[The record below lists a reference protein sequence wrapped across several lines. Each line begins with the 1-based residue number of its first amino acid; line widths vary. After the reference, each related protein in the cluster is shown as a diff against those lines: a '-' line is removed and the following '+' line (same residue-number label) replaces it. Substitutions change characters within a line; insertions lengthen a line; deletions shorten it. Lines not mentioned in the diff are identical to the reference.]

1 MSGFWP
7 FLDLEQLHQSVQIF
21 YLFCKKTIL
30 FLFYTPIFTK
40 HPHQF
45 VYSTIYFIQI
55 IIFLTF
61 LLLFPFSPTTL
72 PNSPKYFLHSLSL
85 YFPPSSCS
93 FFFYSFFSFLSP
105 SYIFSIFI
113 FFFSFSFSFSFFFF
127 FFFYLSLIMASD
139 FGFAIL
145 VVILGRFF
153 HYMDGDFGALHWLLL
168 ILQHLVL
175 LLFLHFLLLLL
186 LQFGF
191 DYLYGFEIYI
201 YIYILRRELD
211 ESGI

>member
-7 FLDLEQLHQSVQIF
+7 FLDLEQPHQSVQIF

-93 FFFYSFFSFLSP
+93 FFFLFF
-105 SYIFSIFI
+105 
-113 FFFSFSFSFSFFFF
+113 FFFSFSF
-127 FFFYLSLIMASD
+127 
-139 FGFAIL
+139 
-145 VVILGRFF
+145 
-153 HYMDGDFGALHWLLL
+153 LHLQHLHLLLL
-168 ILQHLVL
+168 ILILILIL
-175 LLFLHFLLLLL
+175 LLFLFL
-186 LQFGF
+186 FEF
-191 DYLYGFEIYI
+191 DYG
-201 YIYILRRELD
+201 
-211 ESGI
+211 

>member
-7 FLDLEQLHQSVQIF
+7 FLDLEQPHQSVQIF

-40 HPHQF
+40 HLHQF

-93 FFFYSFFSFLSP
+93 FFFLFF
-105 SYIFSIFI
+105 
-113 FFFSFSFSFSFFFF
+113 FFFSFSF
-127 FFFYLSLIMASD
+127 
-139 FGFAIL
+139 
-145 VVILGRFF
+145 
-153 HYMDGDFGALHWLLL
+153 LHLQHLHLLLL
-168 ILQHLVL
+168 ILILILIL
-175 LLFLHFLLLLL
+175 LLFLFL
-186 LQFGF
+186 FEF
-191 DYLYGFEIYI
+191 DYG
-201 YIYILRRELD
+201 
-211 ESGI
+211 

>member
-1 MSGFWP
+1 MSGFWS
-7 FLDLEQLHQSVQIF
+7 FLDLEQPHQSVQIF

-93 FFFYSFFSFLSP
+93 FFFLFF
-105 SYIFSIFI
+105 
-113 FFFSFSFSFSFFFF
+113 FFFSFSF
-127 FFFYLSLIMASD
+127 
-139 FGFAIL
+139 
-145 VVILGRFF
+145 
-153 HYMDGDFGALHWLLL
+153 LHLQHLHLLLL
-168 ILQHLVL
+168 ILILILIL
-175 LLFLHFLLLLL
+175 LLFLFL
-186 LQFGF
+186 FEF
-191 DYLYGFEIYI
+191 DYG
-201 YIYILRRELD
+201 
-211 ESGI
+211 